1 MPTSTYIPIAHI
13 TLSSNV
19 SMISFTGI
27 TQSYRDLV
35 LTSSMRVATSGVDA
49 GLAFNSSSTSG
60 SEHSRLYA
68 AGSASSAF
76 TGSNYGLGAALF
88 SYPDNVTQTDD
99 VVHIMDYTATD
110 KHKSWVCHSSLPNNA
125 VVKYGGRWANMSAIT
140 AIYIINTGG
149 TTFTAGSTFA
159 LYGIVA

>member
-1 MPTSTYIPIAHI
+1 MPTPTYTPIANI

-19 SMISFTGI
+19 STISFTGI
-27 TQSYRDLV
+27 TQAYRDLI
-35 LTSSMRVATSGVDA
+35 LTSSIKVGTGGTDV
-49 GLAFNSSSTSG
+49 GFTFNSSSQSN
-60 SEHSRLYA
+60 SEHSRVYV
-68 AGSASSAF
+68 ASSGSSPF
-76 TGSNYGLGAALF
+76 TGSNYNMSMSLY

-110 KHKSWVCHSSLPNNA
+110 KHKTWICHSSLPNNA
-125 VVKYGGRWANMSAIT
+125 IVKYAGRWASNSAIT
-140 AIYIINTGG
+140 SLYIQNTGG